1 MMGSS
6 PIKQKVDN
14 TQIGTTLE
22 TYTHHP
28 TEVNVSPSGSTSTG
42 GYDPASP
49 GVPGASSVPPGG
61 SDSKFSAPSNTDNS
75 DNSRESKNQK
85 KNNKSNN
92 KKNKK
97 RGNIKEE
104 NKNKSI
110 NDKNKIEKGE
120 DNKNENTTKK
130 TIGNQKK
137 DKKRNYDDEYIP
149 QSTFGPGE
157 NPNINRAEGDYSH
170 ESRDMIPATQKGK
183 EKGLLAKSYLGDG
196 EGDKKLSLQNLKE
209 KTSKGN
215 GGKSSNKL
223 NFSKIKGN
231 GGGKELP
238 KIEIKSN
245 VLDKLKEKK
254 EEITGK

>member
-1 MMGSS
+1 MGFKMRSGNKTTFKMMGSS

-28 TEVNVSPSGSTSTG
+28 TEVNVSPGGSTSAG

-61 SDSKFSAPSNTDNS
+61 SDSKFSSPPNIDNS
-75 DNSRESKNQK
+75 DNSRESKNENK
-85 KNNKSNN
+85 KKKSNN

-97 RGNIKEE
+97 RGNIKDE
-104 NKNKSI
+104 NKDKFVD
-110 NDKNKIEKGE
+110 DKNKIENGE
-120 DNKNENTTKK
+120 ENKNENTTKK

-157 NPNINRAEGDYSH
+157 NPNVGRKEGSYSH
-170 ESRDMIPATQKGK
+170 ESRDMIPETQKGK
-183 EKGLLAKSYLGDG
+183 KVKTKSEDG
-196 EGDKKLSLQNLKE
+196 KKLSLSDIKEKANKGKEKKLSLSDIKEKVNKGKGGKNGENIFEKIKE
-209 KTSKGN
+209 KT
-215 GGKSSNKL
+215 
-223 NFSKIKGN
+223 
-231 GGGKELP
+231 
-238 KIEIKSN
+238 
-245 VLDKLKEKK
+245 EK
-254 EEITGK
+254 